1 MAEALKEEFYSTYAM
16 TPDKRKEKDAFAAK
30 MSPFFTDHMN
40 ATTNEKFISLLRA
53 IKNDKRF
60 QMLSIDPYITGIYLT
75 IINAVTEDI
84 HSARLQRNRDNANE
98 LSPEE
103 EEKRYAVSESA
114 NSEREENNTRFT
126 YNINNEPKNS
136 FSIKRGGRRS
146 RRSVRKNRKIRKTLR
161 RQRR

>member
-16 TPDKRKEKDAFAAK
+16 SPDKRAEKDAFAAK
-30 MSPFFTDHMN
+30 MTPFFTGNTN

-53 IKNDKRF
+53 IKTDPRF
-60 QMLSIDPYITGIYLT
+60 RMMSVDPYITGIYLT
-75 IINAVTEDI
+75 ILNAVTEDT
-84 HSARLQRNRDNANE
+84 HTARLQRNRENVNA

-103 EEKRYAVSESA
+103 EEERYAVSESA
-114 NSEREENNTRFT
+114 NSEREENNTQFT

-136 FSIKRGGRRS
+136 FSIKKGGRRS
-146 RRSVRKNRKIRKTLR
+146 RRKNRKNRKTLR